1 MKEKQS
7 VEEQFWYRA
16 VSRDGS
22 RLEGQLRAADLSDA
36 SRRLLAQ
43 GMTPLLIERSRASLD
58 APGQSLRRAPTRR
71 DLQVLLEELGT
82 LLGAGVPL
90 AEAMPSIARS
100 YARHPLG
107 RMLAQADQ
115 KIRAGAALSTAL
127 QDPAITWP
135 SFVGPLLRASEASGE
150 ISRALRQASEQM
162 AHDLDAAQ
170 ELRSAL
176 VYPTILVV
184 AGISA
189 VLIVFVGVI
198 PRFAGLLKG
207 SRAQIPDFSR
217 WIIEFGVFLQQNL
230 VWIGWGAAG
239 VAATIYW
246 VAVQP
251 RLRVSCLQML
261 ARVPGVGRWLRS
273 IELGRWALVLGAL
286 LASRVPM
293 LDAMR
298 LAGEALRL
306 GDMRLGMLS
315 ATRGIRQGETL
326 SQQLEGQVW
335 FPEARVNL
343 IRVGERS
350 GDLPRML
357 RTLGQIE
364 TQYAQTQQR
373 RLLAIV
379 EPVAILV
386 IGAVIAVIMLA
397 VMTAV
402 TSLNAAAA

>member
-1 MKEKQS
+1 
-7 VEEQFWYRA
+7 
-16 VSRDGS
+16 
-22 RLEGQLRAADLSDA
+22 
-36 SRRLLAQ
+36 
-43 GMTPLLIERSRASLD
+43 
-58 APGQSLRRAPTRR
+58 
-71 DLQVLLEELGT
+71 
-82 LLGAGVPL
+82 
-90 AEAMPSIARS
+90 
-100 YARHPLG
+100 
-107 RMLAQADQ
+107 
-115 KIRAGAALSTAL
+115 
-127 QDPAITWP
+127 
-135 SFVGPLLRASEASGE
+135 
-150 ISRALRQASEQM
+150 
-162 AHDLDAAQ
+162 
-170 ELRSAL
+170 
-176 VYPTILVV
+176 
-184 AGISA
+184 
-189 VLIVFVGVI
+189 
-198 PRFAGLLKG
+198 
-207 SRAQIPDFSR
+207 
-217 WIIEFGVFLQQNL
+217 
-230 VWIGWGAAG
+230 
-239 VAATIYW
+239 
-246 VAVQP
+246 
-251 RLRVSCLQML
+251 ML